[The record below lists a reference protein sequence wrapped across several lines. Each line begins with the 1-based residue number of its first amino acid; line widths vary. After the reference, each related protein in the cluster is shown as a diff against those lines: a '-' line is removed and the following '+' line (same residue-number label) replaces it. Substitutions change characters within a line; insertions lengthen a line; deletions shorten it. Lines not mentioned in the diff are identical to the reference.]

1 MAGFYFEVIKVT
13 DKLGRVSVIELTKG
27 FNVVCGPSSTG
38 KTLIFNTIDY
48 LLDADDLYGE
58 ESEDYLFVE
67 ALINYNG
74 NRIWVKRDV
83 SPSRSYA
90 LRNDSESEYEKI
102 TAKQYRDI
110 LLSMTGI
117 PPKINIYR
125 TQSRD
130 EQSLTFR
137 SMLQLM
143 LIDEERISTS
153 HPILMASK
161 GGLFNY
167 TPCLSVILYLLYG
180 IDAKFFSDQETEREK
195 KIKKEVLRNYIDQ
208 KLVALSK
215 QISLLDESLGD
226 CASPDYSVSIE
237 KVANMISNL
246 EKESVVVSNR
256 IRDYT
261 ANRCSLERELTEL
274 NVVLDRYRVLM
285 GQYDSDLLRLRF
297 LEDGNKTISKIP
309 HSSICPFCNGPLHEE
324 QEDQYLAVAI
334 TEKNQ
339 ISMLKTDLIKAI
351 ESVESTIDQKKEKIQ
366 EINCDVSNLQEKLNK
381 EIVPELNSLQ
391 KQIQS
396 HERRL
401 QILSEKE
408 SLNKIK
414 VELEKDVSDVE
425 VTSSEKREFVPRDY
439 FEDDF
444 FRDISKTIES
454 ILIELGYKNYLT
466 SIFDKD
472 DFDVIVN
479 GKRKRNEGQGY
490 RSLLNTVVEIA
501 MRSYML
507 SHGKTYPGFLVFDSP
522 TMALMEVPNPD
533 DYNSMKSRLYEYISR
548 NQNNIGQ
555 IVFIENEIPI
565 FCHGETNIIE
575 FTKSNEY
582 GRYGFLQGVED

>member
-13 DKLGRVSVIELTKG
+13 DKLGRISVIELTKG
-27 FNVVCGPSSTG
+27 FNVVCGPSNTG
-38 KTLIFNTIDY
+38 KTLIFKTIDY
-48 LLDADDLYGE
+48 LLDADDLYGDK
-58 ESEDYLFVE
+58 SEDYLFVE
-67 ALINYNG
+67 ALINNNG
-74 NRIWVKRDV
+74 NKMWVKRDV
-83 SPSRSYA
+83 SSSRSYA
-90 LRNDSESEYEKI
+90 FRKDSESEYEKI
-102 TAKQYRDI
+102 TATQYRDI

-117 PPKINIYR
+117 PPKIKIYR

-130 EQSLTFR
+130 QQALTFR

-143 LIDEERISTS
+143 LINEQRIVTS
-153 HPILMASK
+153 PPILMASK
-161 GGLFNY
+161 GGEYNY

-180 IDAKFFSDQETEREK
+180 IDAKFFSDKETEREK
-195 KIKKEVLRNYIDQ
+195 KIKKEVLHIFIEQ

-215 QISLLDESLGD
+215 QISSLDESLGD
-226 CASPDYSVSIE
+226 CTSTDYSVNIE
-237 KVANMISNL
+237 KIANRISNL
-246 EKESVVVSNR
+246 ENESVFVSNR
-256 IRDYT
+256 IREYT
-261 ANRCSLERELTEL
+261 VSRCSLEKELTEL

-285 GQYDSDLLRLRF
+285 GQYDSDLLRLGF

-334 TEKNQ
+334 SEKNQ

-351 ESVESTIDQKKEKIQ
+351 ESVESTIGQKKEKIQ

-381 EIVPELNSLQ
+381 EIVPELKSLQ

-414 VELEKDVSDVE
+414 VELEKDISDVE
-425 VTSSEKREFVPRDY
+425 VTSSEKREFVPRNY
-439 FEDDF
+439 FEDEF
-444 FRDISKTIES
+444 FRDISKVIES
-454 ILIELGYKNYLT
+454 ILIEIGFKNYLT

-479 GKRKRNEGQGY
+479 GNRKRNEGKGY

-522 TMALMEVPNPD
+522 TMALMEVPNSD
-533 DYNSMKSRLYEYISR
+533 DRNSMKSRLYEYISR

-555 IVFIENEIPI
+555 IVFIENEMPI